1 MDIKSEQ
8 RLLTQSVMRSTE
20 IVDRKTA
27 AIKETRELLEKEDAF
42 EPRLD
47 KVRIYIVSST
57 QGNARLYVVF
67 QALRRRAQVR
77 IFTSQQKCR

>member
-8 RLLTQSVMRSTE
+8 RLLTQSVMRNTE

-47 KVRIYIVSST
+47 KVEIYIAVP
-57 QGNARLYVVF
+57 RDYL
-67 QALRRRAQVR
+67 
-77 IFTSQQKCR
+77 